1 MAVPKTNISV
11 LKLAHEIGLTVPSNF
26 KLKSIF
32 TAPQISGNGLDPAYC
47 SGSTGQAR
55 LSTLQNSATY
65 KVGRFRNYK
74 YGLIFFITADGS
86 IYNYDMATKTTTF
99 VAGISPSRDIAMTD
113 TRLYSFNNDT
123 YPTSFN
129 EFTILQAGPTI
140 MPIRQIPF
148 SGSAN
153 PTSMTMLD
161 DSVIMVGGVNYI
173 NFYNITGS
181 NAVLTYS
188 MPIEGSVVG
197 DMVYMENSDA
207 ILVLELKN
215 LKLYITKYNTSGSIL
230 QSFEI
235 PDQCFAM
242 FINRDFNA
250 LFGESWNVY
259 VINSSNQLFQVDMR
273 LELIALVKNLSL
285 PRIIYGADNTM
296 FNMRKI

>member
-11 LKLAHEIGLTVPSNF
+11 LKLAHEIGLTVSSNF

-47 SGSTGQAR
+47 SGTTGQAR

-74 YGLIFFITADGS
+74 YGLVFFIANGT
-86 IYNYDMATKTTTF
+86 IYNYDMQNETITT
-99 VAGISPSRDIAMTD
+99 VAGIPPSRDIAMTD
-113 TRLYSFNNDT
+113 TKLYSFNNDT

-129 EFTILQAGPTI
+129 EFTIFQAGPTI

-148 SGSAN
+148 AGSSN
-153 PTSMTMLD
+153 PTSMSMLN
-161 DSVIMVGGVNYI
+161 DSVIMVGGINYI
-173 NFYNITGS
+173 NFYDITGS

-188 MPIEGSVVG
+188 MPIQGAVVG

-207 ILVLELKN
+207 ILVLELKD
-215 LKLYITKYNTSGSIL
+215 LKYYITKYNTAGSVL
-230 QSFEI
+230 QRFEI
-235 PDQCFAM
+235 AEQCFGM

-259 VINSSNQLFQVDMR
+259 VINSSNQLFQVDLK
-273 LELIALVKNLSL
+273 LELLSLVKNLTI
-285 PRIIYGADNTM
+285 PHIIYGADNTI